1 MGRICKVKIV
11 HIKDV
16 RSKSK
21 LMQCTDTDQ
30 VLSWLIGFDKE
41 MYSFYKFDV
50 IDFYPSISEELVTKS
65 LNINILTEDLMLIKN
80 ACQFILYDRGNLWRK
95 REMKQQLSF

>member
-1 MGRICKVKIV
+1 
-11 HIKDV
+11 
-16 RSKSK
+16 
-21 LMQCTDTDQ
+21 MQCTDTDQ